1 MKRCW
6 DNDPE
11 KRPTA
16 NELINIFY
24 KWSKKYPIERN
35 DEKRIPA
42 SVRTESYGLPDTKMT
57 LAESEVRTSDFDLSS
72 KKKFGKKI
80 MLQKVKNKPMTIRL
94 PKPMDTNTD
103 YRRRI
108 DSILELCKKAT
119 NHHGSG
125 SSKRFKTGK
134 DTVFL
139 MQPGF
144 LKRRRVPYISQT
156 FKKIN

>member
-108 DSILELCKKAT
+108 DSI
-119 NHHGSG
+119 
-125 SSKRFKTGK
+125 RMYI
-134 DTVFL
+134 TVNYMQVTFL
-139 MQPGF
+139 P
-144 LKRRRVPYISQT
+144 
-156 FKKIN
+156 